1 MKTKELLK
9 LLDVDLP
16 AKQLI
21 AAQTLSDG
29 QESLSKLEQSDIVEN
44 FSKAEKLFDEIL
56 QAVAD
61 ELDKLPVQDP
71 IASLL
76 EDPTLDE
83 ILAQLENELD
93 FLEELGLGRRP
104 SNLQTNG
111 GWRSSRMSSM
121 MQALMAQQQRMRNLS
136 NQAYRNAL
144 ARAKVKNKGKKP
156 KLAKDDSRWNLLVG
170 QLDEDMLQGDKKVP
184 PERYRTAIEQY
195 FEKISKLKAEQDSE

>member
-1 MKTKELLK
+1 
-9 LLDVDLP
+9 
-16 AKQLI
+16 
-21 AAQTLSDG
+21 
-29 QESLSKLEQSDIVEN
+29 
-44 FSKAEKLFDEIL
+44 
-56 QAVAD
+56 
-61 ELDKLPVQDP
+61 
-71 IASLL
+71 
-76 EDPTLDE
+76 
-83 ILAQLENELD
+83 
-93 FLEELGLGRRP
+93 
-104 SNLQTNG
+104 
-111 GWRSSRMSSM
+111 M